1 MKKKMIPLFVIFAV
15 VLLIASFNS
24 YSQNHLAGIDLP
36 LNQMNNDLT
45 LDAPPEL
52 SVFERGKDLGLVLM
66 NHAKTPITL
75 PADYGVH
82 VYQLIDNKWKPIE
95 NWMDFGNDEKIIFP
109 ISEGPVIIAVLPD
122 IEMDDQPITV
132 RVVVV
137 GNYLLDNGV
146 AGDEVGAYVDI
157 PLQP

>member
-1 MKKKMIPLFVIFAV
+1 MKKRMIPLFVIFAV
-15 VLLIASFNS
+15 VLLFASFTA
-24 YSQNHLAGIDLP
+24 YSQNHLDGIDLQ
-36 LNQMNNDLT
+36 LNQMNADLA
-45 LDAPPEL
+45 LEAPPEL
-52 SVFERGKDLGLVLM
+52 SVFERGEELGLVLINNTM
-66 NHAKTPITL
+66 TPITL

-82 VYQLIDNKWKPIE
+82 VYQSIDNKWKPIE
-95 NWMDFGNDEKIIFP
+95 NWMDCGNEEKIIFP

-122 IEMDDQPITV
+122 IEMDDQPVTV

-157 PLQP
+157 TLQP